1 LTTLQLLDLFARCG
15 ALEFHLGG
23 AGIERVRPLEGG
35 GGHPDKMT
43 LVLQGGVGVAAKAG
57 RTPEQLKR
65 AKREVAAWL
74 LAYELGIDRFVP
86 ATVLRKVPASHDATT
101 MVHGSVQVLWPR
113 FMTALDAG
121 VGALDC
127 PEDVSWRVAVLDTLA
142 ANTDR
147 NLGNWGVI
155 DELPQRVRNQA

>member
-1 LTTLQLLDLFARCG
+1 MNLQLLDLFARCG
-15 ALEFHLGG
+15 ALEFHLRN
-23 AGIERVRPLEGG
+23 ADIERVRPLEGG

-57 RTPEQLKR
+57 GTPEQLKR
-65 AKREVAAWL
+65 ARREVAAWL

-86 ATVLRKVPASHDATT
+86 ATVLRKVPGSPGATT
-101 MVHGSVQVLWPR
+101 MVCGSVQVLWPR
-113 FMTALDAG
+113 FRTALDAG
-121 VGALDC
+121 VEAFAC

-147 NLGNWGVI
+147 NPGNWFLTPVGASYV
-155 DELPQRVRNQA
+155 